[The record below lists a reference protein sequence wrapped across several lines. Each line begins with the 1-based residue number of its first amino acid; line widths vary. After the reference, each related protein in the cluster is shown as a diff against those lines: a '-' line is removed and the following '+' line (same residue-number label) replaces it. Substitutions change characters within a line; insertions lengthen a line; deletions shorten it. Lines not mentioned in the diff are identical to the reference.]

1 MKKMIFGIVLLCA
14 SVPTYSQCA
23 CCAGAGIGSS
33 NGEYNNG
40 LLTLPKGKA
49 VVELY
54 ADYRTI
60 KDGAA
65 PEEDEKLLTSM
76 LINSVGVRYG
86 VAKNFTVSALLP
98 YVSLYT
104 GSGSDSG
111 LGDLILLGTYTVYE
125 KNDFNFALQGGIELP
140 TGVQKS
146 SAFDNTT
153 VIVGSGSYD
162 PMAGLLFSKRW
173 NDYTLSG
180 NIMYKHTTPGFQQ
193 NYYGS
198 LSVQNLSLSY
208 RIKGGGSICSMD
220 AYPKGVEAKS
230 VSDFGW
236 SVFAGYSGEWLD
248 KLKEDDVV
256 DDDSGHYLGLANL
269 GTNLSYQ
276 KWAFPVTISLPVISQ
291 MNGLQNDFGVRFRIG
306 IIRAF

>member
-14 SVPTYSQCA
+14 SVPAYSQCA

-54 ADYRTI
+54 ADYRTV

-86 VAKNFTVSALLP
+86 VSRYFTVSALLP

-208 RIKGGGSICSMD
+208 RIKGAGSICSMD
-220 AYPKGVEAKS
+220 ADPKSVAAKS

-248 KLKEDDVV
+248 KLKEDAVV

-269 GTNLSYQ
+269 GTILSYQ
-276 KWAFPVTISLPVISQ
+276 KWAFPITVSMPVISQ
-291 MNGLQNDFGVRFRIG
+291 MNGLQNDFGVRFRVG

>member
-1 MKKMIFGIVLLCA
+1 MIFGIVLLWA
-14 SVPTYSQCA
+14 TVPTYSQCA

-40 LLTLPKGKA
+40 LLTLPEGKA
-49 VVELY
+49 VVEWY

-86 VAKNFTVSALLP
+86 ITKDFTVSALLP

-104 GSGSDSG
+104 GTGSDSG

-125 KNDFNFALQGGIELP
+125 KNDFNFALQGGVELP

-146 SAFDNTT
+146 SAFDTST

-162 PMAGLLFSKRW
+162 PMAGLLFSQRW
-173 NDYTLSG
+173 NAYTLSG

-208 RIKGGGSICSMD
+208 RVKGGSSICATD
-220 AYPKGVEAKS
+220 AVSQEVEGKLG
-230 VSDFGW
+230 SDFGL

-248 KLKEDDVV
+248 KLKEDGVV

-269 GTNLSYQ
+269 GANLSYQ
-276 KWAFPVTISLPVISQ
+276 KWAFPVTVSMPLISA
-291 MNGLQNDFGVRFRIG
+291 MNGLQNEFGVRFRIG

>member
-1 MKKMIFGIVLLCA
+1 MKKILFGIVVLCA
-14 SVPTYSQCA
+14 SIPSYSQCA

-33 NGEYNNG
+33 NGDYNNG
-40 LLTLPKGKA
+40 ILTLPQGKA

-54 ADYRTI
+54 GDYRTI
-60 KDGAA
+60 KDGSA

-86 VAKNFTVSALLP
+86 ITKNFTVSALLP

-104 GSGSDSG
+104 KSGSDG
-111 LGDLILLGTYTVYE
+111 GIGDVIVLGTYTFYQ
-125 KNDFNFALQGGIELP
+125 KNTFNLALQGGVELP

-162 PMAGLLFSKRW
+162 PMAGLLFAKRW
-173 NDYTLSG
+173 EDYTLSG
-180 NIMYKHTTPGFQQ
+180 NVMYKHTTPGFQQ

-198 LSVQNLSLSY
+198 LSVQNLTLSY
-208 RIKGGGSICSMD
+208 RVTGAGSICSMD
-220 AYPKGVEAKS
+220 ADATAAPEKKVAA
-230 VSDFGW
+230 FGW
-236 SVFAGYSGEWLD
+236 SIFAGYSGEWLD
-248 KLKEDDVV
+248 KLKEDGVV
-256 DDDSGHYLGLANL
+256 DDNSGHYLGLANL

-276 KWAFPVTISLPVISQ
+276 KWAFPVTVSLPIISQ
-291 MNGLQNDFGVRFRIG
+291 MNGLQNDFGIRFRVG
-306 IIRAF
+306 VIRAF

>member
-1 MKKMIFGIVLLCA
+1 MRKMIFGIVLLCA

-40 LLTLPKGKA
+40 LLTLSKRKA

-60 KDGAA
+60 KDGSA

-86 VAKNFTVSALLP
+86 IAENFTVSALLP
-98 YVSLYT
+98 YVSLNT
-104 GSGSDSG
+104 ASGSDSG
-111 LGDLILLGTYTVYE
+111 LGDLILLGTYTFYE

-162 PMAGLLFSKRW
+162 PMAGFLFSKRW

-180 NIMYKHTTPGFQQ
+180 NLLYKHTTPGFQQ

-208 RIKGGGSICSMD
+208 RIKGASSICATD
-220 AYPKGVEAKS
+220 ANTSGVATKS
-230 VSDFGW
+230 VANFGW

-248 KLKEDDVV
+248 KLKEDGVV

-269 GTNLSYQ
+269 GTNMSYK
-276 KWAFPVTISLPVISQ
+276 KWAFPITFSLPVLSQ
-291 MNGLQNDFGVRFRIG
+291 MNGLQNEFGVRFRIG
-306 IIRAF
+306 IIRAI

>member
-33 NGEYNNG
+33 NGDYTNG

-76 LINSVGVRYG
+76 LIQSVGVRYG
-86 VAKNFTVSALLP
+86 IAKNFTVSALLP

-104 GSGSDSG
+104 GSGSDRG
-111 LGDLILLGTYTVYE
+111 LGDLILMGTYTIYE
-125 KNDFNFALQGGIELP
+125 KNDFNVALQGGIELP

-198 LSVQNLSLSY
+198 LSVQNLSFSY
-208 RIKGGGSICSMD
+208 RIKGASSICSMD
-220 AYPKGVEAKS
+220 ADPQSVAAKS

-248 KLKEDDVV
+248 KLKEDGVV
-256 DDDSGHYLGLANL
+256 DDDSGHYLGLAHL
-269 GTNLSYQ
+269 GTTLSYQ
-276 KWAFPVTISLPVISQ
+276 KWAFPVTVSLPLISE
-291 MNGLQNDFGVRFRIG
+291 MNGMQNDFGVRFRVG

>member
-208 RIKGGGSICSMD
+208 RIKGASSICVVD
-220 AYPKGVEAKS
+220 ADPKGEEAKS

-248 KLKEDDVV
+248 KLKEDGVV

-276 KWAFPVTISLPVISQ
+276 KWAFPVTVSLPVVSQ